1 MILLIF
7 YMRRVSKT
15 KTKREVQALESLL
28 INYLNFFLV
37 VTILAV
43 SVIYILYTPTHYD
56 LMRTEATTIKHVM
69 RVITL
74 TTISS
79 SLIIFYISAL
89 KMMAKKRAKRRIEY
103 FKRYE
108 LKYAKQQFSKLYE
121 NSEVIYEDE
130 ELKMIFPSA
139 VNQ

>member
-1 MILLIF
+1 MILLVC

-28 INYLNFFLV
+28 LNYLNFFLV
-37 VTILAV
+37 VTILVA

-56 LMRTEATTIKHVM
+56 LIRTEEATIKYVM
-69 RVITL
+69 RIVTL

-89 KMMAKKRAKRRIEY
+89 KMMVKKRAKRRIEY

-108 LKYAKQQFSKLYE
+108 LRYAKQQFSNLYE

>member
-28 INYLNFFLV
+28 LNYLNFFLV
-37 VTILAV
+37 VTILVA

-56 LMRTEATTIKHVM
+56 LIRTEEATIKYVM
-69 RVITL
+69 RIVTL

-89 KMMAKKRAKRRIEY
+89 KMMVKKRAKRRIEY

-108 LKYAKQQFSKLYE
+108 LQYAKQQFSNLYE
-121 NSEVIYEDE
+121 NSEVVYEDE